1 MENMFTHNGL
11 SHDPA
16 RADFKQ
22 KYSIMQEANSNAG
35 VFHFEMNPFIQMT
48 IILKKKLISEETCMI
63 LRNAMLVFSHSL
75 ASALLTIHLDF

>member
-1 MENMFTHNGL
+1 MENTFTHNGL

-22 KYSIMQEANSNAG
+22 KYSIMQESYSNAG

-48 IILKKKLISEETCMI
+48 IILKKKIKKI
-63 LRNAMLVFSHSL
+63 RRNLY
-75 ASALLTIHLDF
+75 DFEKCYVSF